1 MSLTAPPR
9 PREVDAPPLPDPLEA
24 LIEEAR
30 QRTRRRRRR
39 WGAALACVAIAGVF
53 ILSLIEHGGTA
64 PAGVTRGESVQLVT
78 TRVKMHN
85 GPLAVM
91 DSVWPIRNPTGW
103 YAVSR
108 IRADGY
114 LAPLVRCPGRQTDWC
129 GEVESIDWSP
139 DGTRLA
145 LSVTSFGRA
154 NPNGIHVINLG
165 SGRDTMLDVGCCDWF
180 DLDWSPDGTRLAYV
194 TRNQFQRHD
203 EIYIVEARRR
213 TPGEAEQ
220 RRLGWGDRPSWSPD
234 GQWIAF
240 SRAVRGHRSVYVVR
254 PSGEDEHVL
263 VARGSAPAWAPDG
276 RTIAYRT
283 GCHILLV
290 TPNGTDVTSQRLR
303 GCIRS
308 GGSVLRDVGPPVWSP
323 DGRKLA
329 FSAPGTDL
337 LFGPAMHGT
346 FVIDADGAN
355 MRRVS
360 ASSLGTRVGQQA
372 RPAWQPVQDG

>member
-1 MSLTAPPR
+1 
-9 PREVDAPPLPDPLEA
+9 
-24 LIEEAR
+24 
-30 QRTRRRRRR
+30 
-39 WGAALACVAIAGVF
+39 
-53 ILSLIEHGGTA
+53 
-64 PAGVTRGESVQLVT
+64 
-78 TRVKMHN
+78 MHN

-213 TPGEAEQ
+213 TPGEAEK
-220 RRLGWGDRPSWSPD
+220 RHSVGATGPPGLPMDSGSHSRVPCVATVRSTLC
-234 GQWIAF
+234 A
-240 SRAVRGHRSVYVVR
+240 RAVR
-254 PSGEDEHVL
+254 
-263 VARGSAPAWAPDG
+263 
-276 RTIAYRT
+276 
-283 GCHILLV
+283 
-290 TPNGTDVTSQRLR
+290 TS
-303 GCIRS
+303 
-308 GGSVLRDVGPPVWSP
+308 
-323 DGRKLA
+323 
-329 FSAPGTDL
+329 T
-337 LFGPAMHGT
+337 
-346 FVIDADGAN
+346 
-355 MRRVS
+355 
-360 ASSLGTRVGQQA
+360 SSLLA
-372 RPAWQPVQDG
+372 DRPLPGHPTGGRLPIGRAATSCW

>member
-1 MSLTAPPR
+1 
-9 PREVDAPPLPDPLEA
+9 
-24 LIEEAR
+24 
-30 QRTRRRRRR
+30 
-39 WGAALACVAIAGVF
+39 
-53 ILSLIEHGGTA
+53 
-64 PAGVTRGESVQLVT
+64 
-78 TRVKMHN
+78 
-85 GPLAVM
+85 M

-145 LSVTSFGRA
+145 LSVTSIGRA

-165 SGRDTMLDVGCCDWF
+165 SGRNTMLDVGCCDWF

-194 TRNQFQRHD
+194 TRNHFQRHD

-213 TPGEAEQ
+213 TPGEAEKC
-220 RRLGWGDRPSWSPD
+220 RLGSGDRPSWSPD

-346 FVIDADGAN
+346 FVMDADGAN

-360 ASSLGTRVGQQA
+360 QVISWNKSGATGSTRLAAGSGRLSQVDARPRDPERLAPCRVCARRRRGGCACDVASGRHLRCASPGFAFRLRPLGTPRGRVG
-372 RPAWQPVQDG
+372 